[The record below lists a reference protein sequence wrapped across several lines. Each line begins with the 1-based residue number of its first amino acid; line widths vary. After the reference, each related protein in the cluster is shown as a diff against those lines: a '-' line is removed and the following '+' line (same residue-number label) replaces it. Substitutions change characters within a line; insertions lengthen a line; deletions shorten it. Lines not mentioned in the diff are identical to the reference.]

1 MALPGGASPNGTGE
15 TIAIIDAFD
24 APNLASDLAVFD
36 AHFGLPAPPSFVKV
50 SESGS
55 STLPAT
61 NASWAQETS
70 LDVEWAH
77 AIAPGASILLVEANS
92 ASDLDLGTAVN
103 YARNQPG
110 VVAVSMSWGGS
121 EFPGE
126 QSVDALFTAPANH
139 PGVAFVTSSG
149 DNGAGVSWPASSANV
164 LSVGGTTLKLDSSNN
179 RSSETAWSG
188 SGGGLSRYESEP
200 SYQESVQQYGKR
212 TTPDVAYDADP
223 NTGVAVYDSL
233 AYQGQVGWQVYG
245 GTSVAAP
252 QWAALVAIADQ
263 GRGKSGPLGTL
274 PGSLYSLPKTDFYD
288 ITVGSNG
295 HPAPPGYDGVTGRG
309 TPNANLLISDLIA
322 QGTAGGVKAGSGTAS
337 AAPAAAWRL
346 WPRPLPDMRPGPWS
360 RTLFS
365 ADGVRPRRTSI
376 RRQTMRCDTK
386 CRCWQ

>member
-1 MALPGGASPNGTGE
+1 MFFSRRQTALRARRKGPPCGRTCRVEPLELRDLLSALPIAALADNFVQPLLTRVPLANPSPALVAGYGPAQLRHAYGFDQVALPGGASPNGTGE

-24 APNLASDLAVFD
+24 APNLAGDLAVFD

-164 LSVGGTTLKLDSSNN
+164 LSVGGTTLKLDRLEQSQQRN
-179 RSSETAWSG
+179 RLVGQRRRSQPLRVRAF
-188 SGGGLSRYESEP
+188 LSRE
-200 SYQESVQQYGKR
+200 R
-212 TTPDVAYDADP
+212 TTIRQADDARR
-223 NTGVAVYDSL
+223 GV
-233 AYQGQVGWQVYG
+233 
-245 GTSVAAP
+245 
-252 QWAALVAIADQ
+252 
-263 GRGKSGPLGTL
+263 
-274 PGSLYSLPKTDFYD
+274 
-288 ITVGSNG
+288 
-295 HPAPPGYDGVTGRG
+295 
-309 TPNANLLISDLIA
+309 
-322 QGTAGGVKAGSGTAS
+322 
-337 AAPAAAWRL
+337 
-346 WPRPLPDMRPGPWS
+346 
-360 RTLFS
+360 
-365 ADGVRPRRTSI
+365 
-376 RRQTMRCDTK
+376 
-386 CRCWQ
+386 